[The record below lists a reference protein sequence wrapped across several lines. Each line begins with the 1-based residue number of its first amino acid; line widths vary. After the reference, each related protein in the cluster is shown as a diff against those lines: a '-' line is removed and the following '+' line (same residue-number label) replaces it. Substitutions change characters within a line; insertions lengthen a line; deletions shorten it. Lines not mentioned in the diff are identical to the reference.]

1 MKIALEKNKFEVLVV
16 LAGFAEVPAEM
27 KLDFL
32 GMILEHEDGEQ
43 HAAEFKKNLE
53 GLSVSE
59 VGGTDADSGFD
70 TSIHQVEEKQLK
82 WQWLDDPISLNMVQ
96 FAAVKGK
103 TDLLQLLLDHGY

>member
-32 GMILEHEDGEQ
+32 GMILENNRGE
-43 HAAEFKKNLE
+43 HYAAEFKKNLE

-59 VGGTDADSGFD
+59 VGEVDA
-70 TSIHQVEEKQLK
+70 
-82 WQWLDDPISLNMVQ
+82 N
-96 FAAVKGK
+96 
-103 TDLLQLLLDHGY
+103 

>member
-1 MKIALEKNKFEVLVV
+1 MEIAAEKNNVDVLVV

-32 GMILEHEDGEQ
+32 GMILENEEGEQ

-59 VGGTDADSGFD
+59 VGKHDANSSFD
-70 TSIHQVEEKQLK
+70 LC
-82 WQWLDDPISLNMVQ
+82 
-96 FAAVKGK
+96 
-103 TDLLQLLLDHGY
+103 

>member
-32 GMILEHEDGEQ
+32 GMILENEEGEQ

-59 VGGTDADSGFD
+59 VGGTDSGFE
-70 TSIHQVEEKQLK
+70 TSLHHQVAEKQLK
-82 WQWLDDPISLNMVQ
+82 WQWLDDPISLNMLQ